1 MARQPTT
8 RLQVSGYR
16 FLVRRMEHALVRGD
30 VRMLDDPL
38 RAQSLSLIAGCIVAA
53 IVVAGCAIL
62 AYLRPGG
69 GLGGAPIVMDR
80 DSGALY
86 VRIDDSWHPVLNL
99 ASARLVA
106 GTPANPEVVSGSA
119 IESAR
124 RGPLVGIPGAP
135 AVIADPLSRDESAWT
150 VCDSATGTTVIVG
163 HVRVG
168 AGADTLPPEQS
179 VLVRPRADS
188 AAMTYLLY
196 DGRRASIDLRDT
208 AVVRALRLDN
218 VVPRPVSRALLESI
232 PEAPAITA
240 PRIPQVGAPGPAA
253 LGGLTAGTVV
263 RMARADASEYYV
275 VLTDGVQRVGRVA
288 ADLVRFTVTQPG
300 ENIRTIA
307 ADAIAATRAVD
318 ELPVTTFPD
327 HTRAVEP
334 PVVCGHWAPD
344 DGNRR
349 ISTSVLV
356 GDSLPTERGQPGMAL
371 AQTDGDGPNVDN
383 VMLPAGRSAYLRA
396 TGLTGDGGTAGPL
409 YLMNDLGV
417 LFGVRDHNDAEHLGI
432 STPAVPAPWPVLALL
447 PRGPELS
454 KVGASVARDGIAPS

>member
-1 MARQPTT
+1 
-8 RLQVSGYR
+8 
-16 FLVRRMEHALVRGD
+16 
-30 VRMLDDPL
+30 
-38 RAQSLSLIAGCIVAA
+38 
-53 IVVAGCAIL
+53 
-62 AYLRPGG
+62 
-69 GLGGAPIVMDR
+69 
-80 DSGALY
+80 
-86 VRIDDSWHPVLNL
+86 
-99 ASARLVA
+99 
-106 GTPANPEVVSGSA
+106 
-119 IESAR
+119 
-124 RGPLVGIPGAP
+124 
-135 AVIADPLSRDESAWT
+135 
-150 VCDSATGTTVIVG
+150 
-163 HVRVG
+163 
-168 AGADTLPPEQS
+168 
-179 VLVRPRADS
+179 
-188 AAMTYLLY
+188 
-196 DGRRASIDLRDT
+196 
-208 AVVRALRLDN
+208 